1 MGDKDYKNLQ
11 IWQKA
16 DQLAKDIYLLTKSF
30 PQSEA
35 FNLTS
40 QLQRAS
46 LSIPTN
52 IVEGF
57 YRGKKE
63 FVRFL
68 IIAIGSLKETEYLM
82 DVSAERHYIA
92 GTEHQS
98 IQNQLIELSKMM
110 SVFTKRIRLSQ
121 PIK

>member
-1 MGDKDYKNLQ
+1 M
-11 IWQKA
+11 
-16 DQLAKDIYLLTKSF
+16 
-30 PQSEA
+30 
-35 FNLTS
+35 
-40 QLQRAS
+40 
-46 LSIPTN
+46 
-52 IVEGF
+52 
-57 YRGKKE
+57 
-63 FVRFL
+63 RFL